1 MMVRTMKRPVWQ
13 CTLVGERIALFQ
25 TVAEAVVET
34 NTPRS
39 SLVLSIQGG
48 LSHANGF
55 KWVYAEIPVCEKDRT
70 LLKVC
75 RTCNEEKLAGEFT
88 KSIKGADG
96 YSVHCKVC
104 AKVISQELHNTAE
117 SRKQHEKDNERCCT
131 SCKVWK
137 PFSEFFH
144 DAKGKHGLMSRCKV
158 CVNAYNKQ
166 WDKNK
171 RETDAGFRMLSN
183 LRRRMVIEVQKIKA
197 RGNDASK
204 CDCSLNLLGED
215 IKTIKAHM
223 EERFQEGMTWDNYG
237 KWHVDHI
244 RPCASFDLTIEE
256 NQRRCFHYTNL
267 QPLWAI
273 DNMRKAAKY
282 VPDENE

>member
-1 MMVRTMKRPVWQ
+1 
-13 CTLVGERIALFQ
+13 
-25 TVAEAVVET
+25 
-34 NTPRS
+34 
-39 SLVLSIQGG
+39 
-48 LSHANGF
+48 
-55 KWVYAEIPVCEKDRT
+55 
-70 LLKVC
+70 
-75 RTCNEEKLAGEFT
+75 
-88 KSIKGADG
+88 
-96 YSVHCKVC
+96 
-104 AKVISQELHNTAE
+104 
-117 SRKQHEKDNERCCT
+117 
-131 SCKVWK
+131 
-137 PFSEFFH
+137 
-144 DAKGKHGLMSRCKV
+144 MSRCKV
-158 CVNAYNKQ
+158 CVNTYNKN
-166 WDKNK
+166 WEKSK
-171 RETDAGFRMLSN
+171 KETDAGFRMLLN
-183 LRRRMVIEVQKIKA
+183 LRRRMALEVQKIKT